1 MSIAKVIEITS
12 RSNESI
18 EDAVSVGLARASE
31 TIKGVR
37 EAWINDIKVKVDNGR
52 VTEYHVGMKL
62 TFVVE

>member
-12 RSNESI
+12 RSEESI
-18 EDAVSVGLARASE
+18 EDAVTVGLARAAE
-31 TIKGVR
+31 TVHGIR
-37 EAWINDIKVKVDNGR
+37 EAWINDIKVKVDDGR